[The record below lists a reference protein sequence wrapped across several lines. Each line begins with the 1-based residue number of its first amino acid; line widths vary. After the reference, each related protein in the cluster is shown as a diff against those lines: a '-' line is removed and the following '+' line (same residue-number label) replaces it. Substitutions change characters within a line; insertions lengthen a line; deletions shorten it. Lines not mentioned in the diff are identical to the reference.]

1 MMLPQRRQWLKNIGK
16 VGLGAIGSQFF
27 STSYA
32 QRQEVKKSGAHGD
45 VQPLA
50 LKDYQP
56 KSMLHV
62 PETHVPRSRFP
73 NIDFHSH
80 LSWIDRKGKADVVH
94 HAATPAE
101 ILQVMDAKNVR
112 IMVNLTGGYG
122 ALLEETVRHWQQPHP
137 DRFIV
142 FTEPWYSKI
151 KMPDYSKFQA
161 DQLEAARKAG
171 ARGLKVLKTL
181 GLYLRENVTTGP
193 LVKIDDRRFDEMWE
207 AAGTLNMPVA
217 IHVSD
222 PEAFFLPTDRFNE
235 RYEEL
240 SAHPDWSFY
249 GKDFPSNAEL
259 QEARN
264 RVIQRHPRTKFVAL
278 HTANSENLPYVA
290 KCLDRYPNMYVDI
303 AARIGELGRQP
314 RMTRKFFD
322 KYQDRILFA
331 TDATPHGYETPQQ
344 IFGNE
349 LYEIYYRFLETEDEY
364 FDYAP
369 APIPPQGRWRIYGIG
384 LPEQILRKVYY
395 ENAARLLG
403 L

>member
-1 MMLPQRRQWLKNIGK
+1 MIRQGRRQWLKTLAGASVGGIGASLINST
-16 VGLGAIGSQFF
+16 LGQSRTTAARNDSNQ
-27 STSYA
+27 A
-32 QRQEVKKSGAHGD
+32 
-45 VQPLA
+45 LA

-62 PETHVPRSRFP
+62 PETRVPRSRFP

-80 LSWIDRKGKADVVH
+80 LSWVDRKGLKDVVR
-94 HAATPAE
+94 HAAPPDE
-101 ILQVMDAKNVR
+101 ILRVMDAKNVR
-112 IMVNLTGGYG
+112 FMVNLTGGYG
-122 ALLEETVRHWQQPHP
+122 NLLNETVQHWQQPHP
-137 DRFIV
+137 DRFLV
-142 FTEPWYSKI
+142 FTEPWYAKSGTAN
-151 KMPDYSKFQA
+151 YSRFQA
-161 DQLEAARKAG
+161 EQLEVAKKAG

-181 GLYLRENVTTGP
+181 GLYLRENGTSGP
-193 LVKIDDRRFDEMWE
+193 LVKVDDKRFDEMWE
-207 AAGTLNMPVA
+207 TAGALRMPVA

-240 SAHPDWSFY
+240 SAHPDWSFH
-249 GKDFPSNAEL
+249 GKDFPSNSEL

-264 RVIQRHPRTKFVAL
+264 RVMQRHPKTNFVCL
-278 HTANSENLPYVA
+278 HTADSENLPYVSE
-290 KCLDRYPNMYVDI
+290 CLDRYPNMYVDI

-331 TDATPHGYETPQQ
+331 TDATPHGSETPQQ
-344 IFGNE
+344 IFCNE

-384 LPEQILRKVYY
+384 LPETILRKVYY
-395 ENAARLLG
+395 DNAARLLR